1 GRRAVRAG
9 RAPPRRALGG
19 GGDRAPA
26 PAAAGQSGGGRGGPA
41 GAVARRGSGVG
52 LPQHRPDPGP
62 ASAVAAARAAARAP
76 RARFAPAART
86 AARARRLRRRH
97 RHPAPAARHR
107 QGHDLR
113 HPRGRARHGQRGGLA
128 ARGAAPAQGAAVR
141 AAAGRARAL
150 GAGGRRVPPD
160 RARPGGHDPAARRRP
175 PQLAGLPLMGALR
188 TASLAGDL
196 FAPPVLQLVEDAQGG
211 ARYWPSV
218 VDPDTARRWFDALV
232 EGADWRSLRRP
243 MYDRVVDV
251 PRLLASYA
259 IDELPPHL
267 PLAAIHEVV
276 RRHVPAPFTSI
287 GMNLYRDGNDSVA
300 MHGDKLHLLGEG
312 HPVAVFS
319 LG

>member
-1 GRRAVRAG
+1 
-9 RAPPRRALGG
+9 
-19 GGDRAPA
+19 
-26 PAAAGQSGGGRGGPA
+26 
-41 GAVARRGSGVG
+41 
-52 LPQHRPDPGP
+52 
-62 ASAVAAARAAARAP
+62 
-76 RARFAPAART
+76 
-86 AARARRLRRRH
+86 
-97 RHPAPAARHR
+97 
-107 QGHDLR
+107 
-113 HPRGRARHGQRGGLA
+113 
-128 ARGAAPAQGAAVR
+128 
-141 AAAGRARAL
+141 
-150 GAGGRRVPPD
+150 
-160 RARPGGHDPAARRRP
+160 
-175 PQLAGLPLMGALR
+175 MGALR

-211 ARYWPSV
+211 ARYWTSV

-232 EGADWRSLRRP
+232 EGADWHSLRRP

-319 LG
+319 LGAPRRMLIRAKRDHADRVAVDLVPGSLLAMSHVMQTTHEHGIPKVREAGPRISVVFRARGR

>member
-1 GRRAVRAG
+1 
-9 RAPPRRALGG
+9 
-19 GGDRAPA
+19 
-26 PAAAGQSGGGRGGPA
+26 
-41 GAVARRGSGVG
+41 
-52 LPQHRPDPGP
+52 
-62 ASAVAAARAAARAP
+62 
-76 RARFAPAART
+76 
-86 AARARRLRRRH
+86 
-97 RHPAPAARHR
+97 
-107 QGHDLR
+107 
-113 HPRGRARHGQRGGLA
+113 
-128 ARGAAPAQGAAVR
+128 
-141 AAAGRARAL
+141 
-150 GAGGRRVPPD
+150 
-160 RARPGGHDPAARRRP
+160 
-175 PQLAGLPLMGALR
+175 MGALR

-211 ARYWPSV
+211 ARYWTSV

-319 LG
+319 LGAPRRMLIRAKRDHADRVAVDLVPGSLLAMSHVMQTTHEHGIPKVREAGPRISVVFRARGR